1 MPYRNSSYTDIV
13 GGLNSTPGKGS
24 PAGQAV
30 ALAAQADE
38 QRTANLI
45 QFIALGETTIGS
57 AVKERAVKEVAE
69 RLGVS

>member
-1 MPYRNSSYTDIV
+1 MSYRNSLYTDIV
-13 GGLNSTPGKGS
+13 SNVNSTQGRGS
-24 PAGQAV
+24 PAGQAI

-45 QFIALGETTIGS
+45 QFIALGETAIGS